1 MSISGWTGL
10 AYPTHLGL
18 TLARLRSGIM
28 RRASR
33 VVASTVALGLLVAG
47 CASFPDQT
55 GSGTQDWQP
64 RPKLTEEAGP
74 TPNLP
79 GGSASDGGG
88 TVPGPNAQ
96 PQGPPPPPRG
106 CTDFDPAV
114 IGTCVSPL
122 YAVAA
127 LPGGQSGLV
136 AERGTGRVLTVRR
149 GVDPKPVAT
158 IQVDASAGGGLTG
171 LALSPTYDQDQL
183 VFAYVT
189 TATDNRVVRFAVGDV
204 PKPVLTGIPKGPND
218 NRGALAVDPNGAL
231 LVATGDAGN
240 PAAANDPNSLAG
252 KVLRIDGLGHPA
264 AGNPNP
270 SSPVVVGGLHE
281 PSGMCTAKDGDSSWV
296 TDQTGSADQL
306 YRLTVGAPQ
315 LGTPAWTWPD
325 KPGVAGCAAF
335 PDEVVVAT
343 VHKPGLQ
350 LLTLAKTGGF
360 SGKPTDILADGY
372 NYGLV
377 GGVDAI
383 GSSSMLIGTVNKDGG
398 KPVSSDDRA
407 VIIPKPNGG
416 APKD

>member
-1 MSISGWTGL
+1 
-10 AYPTHLGL
+10 
-18 TLARLRSGIM
+18 M

-33 VVASTVALGLLVAG
+33 VVAASAVALGLLVAG

-55 GSGTQDWQP
+55 GSGAQNWQP
-64 RPKLTEEAGP
+64 QPKLTEEAGP
-74 TPNLP
+74 SPNVP

-88 TVPGPNAQ
+88 TVPGPNNSTA
-96 PQGPPPPPRG
+96 GPPPPPQG
-106 CTDFDPAV
+106 CTDFDPNV
-114 IGTCVSPL
+114 IGTCMAPL

-127 LPGGQSGLV
+127 LPGGASALV
-136 AERGTGRVLTVRR
+136 AERSTGRVLTVQK
-149 GVDPKPVAT
+149 GVAPKPVVT
-158 IQVDASAGGGLTG
+158 IPVDASTDGGLTG
-171 LALSPTYDQDQL
+171 LVLSPTYDQDQL

-218 NRGALAVDPNGAL
+218 NRGSLAVDRSGAL

-252 KVLRIDGLGHPA
+252 KVLRIDGLGHAA

-270 SSPVVVGGLHE
+270 NSPVVVGGLHD
-281 PSGMCTAKDGDSSWV
+281 PGGMCTAQDGSASWV
-296 TDQTGSADQL
+296 TDQTSGADQL

-335 PDEVVVAT
+335 SDEVVIAT
-343 VHKPGLQ
+343 VHKPGMQ

-360 SGKPTDILADGY
+360 TGKPTNILDSGY

-377 GGVDAI
+377 GGIDVVG
-383 GSSSMLIGTVNKDGG
+383 GSTMLIGTVNKDGG

-407 VIIPKPNGG
+407 VLMPKPNGG